1 MAGATPHA
9 QVVNALRLAS
19 CGCFSEPGRVLLRSR
34 NLASLWVPCREGAHR
49 LGQDGGRR
57 HGATLGATLGAALS
71 PTAVPG
77 LRGAAVG
84 WRRLLGWGA
93 RVGFV
98 PSVLG
103 LPAFP
108 PKLTKRRG
116 PGLVGLGCLLQMSRR
131 QDPRELP
138 SWAV

>member
-1 MAGATPHA
+1 MLFRAEASASPISESRFLVGPLPRRSA
-9 QVVNALRLAS
+9 Q
-19 CGCFSEPGRVLLRSR
+19 P
-34 NLASLWVPCREGAHR
+34 
-49 LGQDGGRR
+49 GQDGGRR

-84 WRRLLGWGA
+84 WRRLLRWGA

-138 SWAV
+138 SRAV